1 MARSMTGCG
10 EGFADNQGVAC
21 RVEIRSVNHR
31 HLKCSIRTRE
41 GFHLLEPRLE
51 GLIRERIKRGSLQ
64 ITLEVS
70 GSAVPTGRRLDQD
83 QLGAYLDDWESFC
96 DRRGITTPPTIDP
109 LLGLPGVLL
118 DAPPDASAV
127 EATWPVVS
135 AATSAAVSQLDTMRQ
150 SEGTALV
157 TDLEQACVSIGEL
170 VQQIRKRVPEVVAE
184 HRQRLL
190 DRVAK
195 VLETHQARL
204 DDNDVI
210 REVALIADRSDIS
223 EELVRLESHV
233 EQFRSLLHDTAPGR
247 SLDFLAQE
255 LGREANTIG
264 SKSVDV
270 AIAHAVVD
278 LKSQV
283 ERIREQA
290 ANSE

>member
-1 MARSMTGCG
+1 
-10 EGFADNQGVAC
+10 
-21 RVEIRSVNHR
+21 VNHR

-41 GFHLLEPRLE
+41 GFHLLEPRIE
-51 GLIRERIKRGSLQ
+51 AIIRERIKRGSLQ

-83 QLGAYLDDWESFC
+83 QLAAYLDDWEAFC
-96 DRRGITTPPTIDP
+96 DHRGITTPSTINP

-127 EATWPVVS
+127 EATWPVIA
-135 AATSAAVSQLDTMRQ
+135 AATKAAVSQLDTMRRA
-150 SEGTALV
+150 EGTALF
-157 TDLEQACVSIGEL
+157 TDLEQACDAIGVL
-170 VQQIRKRVPEVVAE
+170 VEQIRTRVPEVVAE

-195 VLETHQARL
+195 VLETHQASL

-223 EELVRLESHV
+223 EELVRLESHI

-290 ANSE
+290 ANIE

>member
-1 MARSMTGCG
+1 MTGCG

-127 EATWPVVS
+127 EATWPVVA

-150 SEGTALV
+150 SEG
-157 TDLEQACVSIGEL
+157 Q
-170 VQQIRKRVPEVVAE
+170 
-184 HRQRLL
+184 HWLL
-190 DRVAK
+190 ILNK
-195 VLETHQARL
+195 PVLQSGNWCSRFV
-204 DDNDVI
+204 NVY
-210 REVALIADRSDIS
+210 
-223 EELVRLESHV
+223 
-233 EQFRSLLHDTAPGR
+233 QKSLLNIGK
-247 SLDFLAQE
+247 DFLTVLQRFWKRTRPAW
-255 LGREANTIG
+255 TTTT
-264 SKSVDV
+264 SSVRSHSLP
-270 AIAHAVVD
+270 ID
-278 LKSQV
+278 LTSQKNLF
-283 ERIREQA
+283 A
-290 ANSE
+290 

>member
-1 MARSMTGCG
+1 
-10 EGFADNQGVAC
+10 
-21 RVEIRSVNHR
+21 
-31 HLKCSIRTRE
+31 
-41 GFHLLEPRLE
+41 
-51 GLIRERIKRGSLQ
+51 
-64 ITLEVS
+64 VS

-96 DRRGITTPPTIDP
+96 DQRGITTPPTIDP

-127 EATWPVVS
+127 EATWPVVA

-150 SEGTALV
+150 SEGAALV
-157 TDLEQACVSIGEL
+157 TDLEQACVSIGDL

-195 VLETHQARL
+195 VLETHQTRL

-290 ANSE
+290 ANIE

>member
-1 MARSMTGCG
+1 MTGCG

-64 ITLEVS
+64 ITLEVN

-96 DRRGITTPPTIDP
+96 DRRGITTPATIDP
-109 LLGLPGVLL
+109 LLSLPGVLL

-127 EATWPVVS
+127 EATWPVVA
-135 AATSAAVSQLDTMRQ
+135 AATSAAVKQLDTMRQ

-157 TDLEQACVSIGEL
+157 TDLEQACVAIGEL

-195 VLETHQARL
+195 VLETHQTRFVGGMAKFHFPHASGQ
-204 DDNDVI
+204 I
-210 REVALIADRSDIS
+210 IKEKGCGILIVPHMGAGTITRTESVHYSLPAKHRS
-223 EELVRLESHV
+223 V
-233 EQFRSLLHDTAPGR
+233 LHPEHG
-247 SLDFLAQE
+247 
-255 LGREANTIG
+255 LGT
-264 SKSVDV
+264 
-270 AIAHAVVD
+270 
-278 LKSQV
+278 
-283 ERIREQA
+283 
-290 ANSE
+290 